1 MARTTSKARSPPR
14 GTKNPPQG
22 RAKASPDARANRHA
36 SALLR
41 KVRDRKAVLCIVG
54 LGYVG
59 LPTAVAF
66 AKEGFPVIGADLSKR
81 KVDLLNQGISPLA
94 DLDLDQDVAATHKSG
109 HLKATTDVVAAC
121 NQADVVLLIVP
132 TPVDDAKQPDLSF
145 VASASEAAAK
155 GLRKGQLLILEST
168 TYPGTTE
175 DYVVRLAEK
184 HSGLKAGKDFGVAYC
199 PERYNPGDPQHTL
212 ANVYRVIGAVTPEW
226 ADVCAAMYG
235 VLNGGKITRVRDMR
249 TAEAAKVIENIQ
261 RDLNIALVNELA
273 LIFERLDID
282 VHEVLDAAATKWN
295 FVKYTPGPGVGGH
308 CLPVDPYY
316 LTWMAERLGYHPR
329 VILAGRAVN
338 DHMPEHTVGLVA
350 DALNELGRPIK
361 GTPIAILGL
370 SYKANTGDV
379 RESPAEGVVR
389 ALQRRGADLRL
400 CDPFIETVEVE
411 HHFALPNRSLQ
422 DALRGAHAV
431 VLLTDHDDFRKLGVA
446 KLKAA
451 AGRNAALIDTRNVFA
466 PAEVRKA
473 GLLYRGIGRRRTE

>member
-1 MARTTSKARSPPR
+1 MAKPTRDP
-14 GTKNPPQG
+14 
-22 RAKASPDARANRHA
+22 HA
-36 SALLR
+36 SALLK
-41 KVRDRKAVLCIVG
+41 KVRARKATVCVVG

-66 AKEGFPVIGADLSKR
+66 AKAGFPVLGADLSQR
-81 KVDLLNQGISPLA
+81 KVDLLNKGVSPLT
-94 DLDLDQDVAATHKSG
+94 DLDLDSDVAAVHKSG
-109 HLKATTDVVAAC
+109 HLKASTDVVAAC
-121 NQADVVLLIVP
+121 RKADIVLLIVP

-175 DYVVRLAEK
+175 DYVVKLGEK
-184 HSGLKAGKDFGVAYC
+184 ISGLKAGKDFGVAYC
-199 PERYNPGDPQHTL
+199 PERYNPGDPNHTL
-212 ANVYRVIGAVTPEW
+212 ANVYRVVGAITPEW
-226 ADVCAAMYG
+226 ADVCEALYG
-235 VLNGGKITRVRDMR
+235 VLNGGKITKVRDMR

-316 LTWMAERLGYHPR
+316 LTWLAERLGYHPR
-329 VILAGRAVN
+329 IILAGRAVN
-338 DHMPEHTVGLVA
+338 DHMPHHTVDLVA
-350 DALNELGRPIK
+350 DALNELGLPLK

-379 RESPAEGVVR
+379 RESPAEPVVR
-389 ALQRRGADLRL
+389 ALMKRGADLRL
-400 CDPFIETVEVE
+400 CDPYISAEEVE
-411 HHFALPNRSLQ
+411 HHFHLPNVTL
-422 DALRGAHAV
+422 DKALKGAAAV
-431 VLLTDHDDFRKLGVA
+431 VVLTDHDPFRKLTPAKVKAQGAKRVA
-446 KLKAA
+446 LV
-451 AGRNAALIDTRNVFA
+451 DTRNVFA
-466 PAEVRKA
+466 PDDARKA
-473 GLLYRGIGRRRTE
+473 GLLYRGIGRRRLA

>member
-1 MARTTSKARSPPR
+1 MPR
-14 GTKNPPQG
+14 
-22 RAKASPDARANRHA
+22 ARATGNPHA
-36 SALLR
+36 ANLLR
-41 KVRDRKAVLCIVG
+41 KVKARKAVICVVG

-66 AKEGFPVIGADLSKR
+66 AKAGFTVVGADLSKK
-81 KVDLLNQGISPLA
+81 KVDLLNKGISPLT
-94 DLDLDQDVAATHKSG
+94 DLDLDTDVAAVHRSG
-109 HLKATTDVVAAC
+109 HLKATTDVTAAC
-121 NQADVVLLIVP
+121 NRADVVLLIVP

-155 GLRKGQLLILEST
+155 GLRPGQLVILEST

-175 DYVVRLAEK
+175 DYVVTLGEK

-199 PERYNPGDPQHTL
+199 PERYNPGDPNHTL
-212 ANVYRVIGAVTPEW
+212 ANVYRVVGAITPEW
-226 ADVCAAMYG
+226 ADVCEAMYG
-235 VLNGGKITRVRDMR
+235 VLNGGKITKVRDMR

-273 LIFERLDID
+273 LIFERIDID

-316 LTWMAERLGYHPR
+316 LTWLSERLGYHPR

-338 DHMPEHTVGLVA
+338 DHMPEHTVELVSE
-350 DALNELGRPIK
+350 ALNELGHPVK

-379 RESPAEGVVR
+379 RESPAEPVVR

-400 CDPFIETVEVE
+400 CDPFIDTEEVQ
-411 HHFALPNRSLQ
+411 HHFGLPNV
-422 DALRGAHAV
+422 ALDQALKGARAV
-431 VLLTDHDDFRKLGVA
+431 VVLTDHEPFRKLALAKVKAVA
-446 KLKAA
+446 AK
-451 AGRNAALIDTRNVFA
+451 GGAALVDTRNVFA
-466 PAEVRKA
+466 PSDVRKA
-473 GLLYRGIGRRRTE
+473 GLTYRGIGRRRKE